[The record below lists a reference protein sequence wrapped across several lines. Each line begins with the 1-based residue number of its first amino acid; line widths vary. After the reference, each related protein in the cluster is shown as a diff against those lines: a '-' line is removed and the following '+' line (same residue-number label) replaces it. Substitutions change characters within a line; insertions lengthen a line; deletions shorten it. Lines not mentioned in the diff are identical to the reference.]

1 NLRRRFRT
9 QNMLK
14 SSVMKSKTNAV
25 PIRRVITFRPNVP
38 VSKAKI
44 TEKDNDYW
52 WIRSFFPFVTR
63 K

>member
-1 NLRRRFRT
+1 RRFRT

-25 PIRRVITFRPNVP
+25 PIRKVITFRSNVP
-38 VSKAKI
+38 VPEAKI
-44 TEKDNDYW
+44 TEKDTDY
-52 WIRSFFPFVTR
+52 RGFDLFFPFVTR